1 MAVFDIYI
9 REVAAYVEKLREEGV
24 RSKEFSCLE
33 SPERIQE
40 QLPVRVGPNANPRII
55 LRSDTHVELGNP
67 LAGSCAL
74 VLWTGNPSLIRDG
87 RITLLGPDIPESSG
101 ASLPF
106 GQILMAGG
114 KELSDSEHESLLQS
128 QYVADQIEGYMIKS
142 APDRIWSRVSK
153 PVAEKGF
160 DFETLGKAL
169 MSIYKADE
177 SKVEVMEIVFVTST
191 REDVQGLS
199 TMVAQVDKI
208 SREIVKESWKI
219 RGYDIECD
227 LDCNSC
233 GDKPVCDDIR
243 DVLAEKKKKDR
254 EGGTPQTS

>member
-9 REVAAYVEKLREEGV
+9 QEVIAYVEKMREKDG

-33 SPERIQE
+33 PPERIKE
-40 QLPVRVGPNANPRII
+40 QLPIRVGSNANSGII
-55 LRSDTHVELGNP
+55 LRSDTFVELGNP

-74 VLWTGNPSLIRDG
+74 VVWTGNPSLIRDG

-106 GQILMAGG
+106 GQVLMAGG
-114 KELSDSEHESLLQS
+114 KDLSDKEHESLVQN

-142 APDRIWSRVSK
+142 APDRIWSRVSRQ
-153 PVAEKGF
+153 VAEKNF

-169 MSIYKADE
+169 VSIFKTEEPKIEAM
-177 SKVEVMEIVFVTST
+177 EVVFVTSSK
-191 REDVQGLS
+191 EDIQELS
-199 TMVAQVDKI
+199 AITAQVDKI

-243 DVLAEKKKKDR
+243 DVLEAKKKKDK
-254 EGGTPQTS
+254 EAGKS